1 MPNKKNN
8 MLYIILPALAII
20 CASCTVERPVESLF
34 APNRTDRTVAK
45 ADMPEKFQDAAGGG
59 PSVIESAMELSAKY
73 TKLVEETTVL
83 KADNQR
89 LTEEN
94 RQLKDRLGPCQN
106 NLTQAQKELAEANDL
121 LIEMRI
127 EMNNWKTNILG
138 FRDEMRNAEN
148 AQLDALVKI
157 LEALGGQAKTET
169 PLDPG
174 MKSAITSPRKGPQ
187 GPGDPNQV
195 QPAIQAA
202 TDSKQL
208 NG

>member
-1 MPNKKNN
+1 
-8 MLYIILPALAII
+8 
-20 CASCTVERPVESLF
+20 
-34 APNRTDRTVAK
+34 
-45 ADMPEKFQDAAGGG
+45 
-59 PSVIESAMELSAKY
+59 MELSAKY

-127 EMNNWKTNILG
+127 EMNDWKTNILG

-157 LEALGGQAKTET
+157 LEVLGGQAKTET

-174 MKSAITSPRKGPQ
+174 IKSAITSPRKGPQ